1 MKKGLTLTLLLIPI
15 LTIVALTVFYINSS
29 STIVYPGLAK
39 EKEKALSEEKKK
51 LMMSAGVEG
60 TPKIEFY
67 STAE

>member
-1 MKKGLTLTLLLIPI
+1 VKKGLTLTLLLIPI

-51 LMMSAGVEG
+51 Q
-60 TPKIEFY
+60 IE
-67 STAE
+67 EEKK